1 MSRVYVPDVPGLPNL
16 TNLPNVPVPDVR
28 QLEYAASGVLVTWFV
43 WPRGF
48 VAAWLSG

>member
-1 MSRVYVPDVPGLPNL
+1 MSRAYVPDLPD
-16 TNLPNVPVPDVR
+16 LPNVPVPDVR